1 MVKKLYYPPHVGV
14 SRVHI
19 DYSFLYSGQT
29 SYTGNDIE
37 QMEPE
42 EGEWLD

>member
-19 DYSFLYSGQT
+19 DYSFLYSGPT
-29 SYTGNDIE
+29 SYTGNEIE
-37 QMEPE
+37 PMEDE
-42 EGEWLD
+42 EGYWLD